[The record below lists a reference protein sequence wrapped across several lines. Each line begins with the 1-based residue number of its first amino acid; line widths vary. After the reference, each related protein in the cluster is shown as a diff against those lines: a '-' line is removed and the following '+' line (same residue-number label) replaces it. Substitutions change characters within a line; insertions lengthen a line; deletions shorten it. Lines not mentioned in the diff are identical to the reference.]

1 MIAAFFASSNV
12 NKFFLS
18 FHRFDDYLQ
27 FSEVINLYSAILYEF
42 KITGSYNADSALS
55 LWCKFMGCILA

>member
-12 NKFFLS
+12 NKFFLF

-55 LWCKFMGCILA
+55 L